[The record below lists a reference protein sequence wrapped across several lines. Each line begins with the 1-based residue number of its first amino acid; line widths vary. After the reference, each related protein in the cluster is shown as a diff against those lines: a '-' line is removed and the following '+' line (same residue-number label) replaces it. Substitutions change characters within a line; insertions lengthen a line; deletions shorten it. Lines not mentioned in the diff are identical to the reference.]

1 MSKETPRLKS
11 CFILFSMVFL
21 DAIASVGLHMSVCL
35 SVSGFDDGISV
46 MEILL
51 VNGAMM
57 NIMPN
62 ERT

>member
-1 MSKETPRLKS
+1 MSFPKFKP
-11 CFILFSMVFL
+11 FL
-21 DAIASVGLHMSVCL
+21 DAIASVGLHMSVRL
-35 SVSGFDDGISV
+35 SVSGFDDCISV